1 MGPPKGAFPD
11 SRLRHKLASAMAA
24 RRSSIA
30 LLLVLAAFLALP
42 RASHAQGAPG
52 PGPARALT
60 AEQLDA
66 FVQLTGDPKPVVWQR
81 LLADPGL
88 VPYAAAAADAR
99 LERRASGKT
108 LTIIG
113 FSVLGVGLIGGYVLF
128 MVGYFQMFSCL
139 DSESD
144 SCHPGSLMLGGLAV
158 MAGSTAI
165 GLSLGIPGIIR
176 ITRPSEAENEASARY
191 QNPGL
196 PPLPAYPTSHAQT
209 LHLRPPARTLS
220 IPILS
225 FTF

>member
-1 MGPPKGAFPD
+1 
-11 SRLRHKLASAMAA
+11 
-24 RRSSIA
+24 
-30 LLLVLAAFLALP
+30 LLVLAAFLALP

-52 PGPARALT
+52 PAPTRGLT

-66 FVQLTGDPKPVVWQR
+66 FVQLVGDPKPLVWQR

-108 LTIIG
+108 MTIVG
-113 FSVLGVGLIGGYVLF
+113 FSILGVGVIGGYALF

-139 DSESD
+139 DSES
-144 SCHPGSLMLGGLAV
+144 CHPGSFMLGGLAV
-158 MAGSTAI
+158 MAGGTAL

-176 ITRPSEAENEASARY
+176 ITRPSEAENAANDRY

-196 PPLPAYPTSHAQT
+196 PRLPPYPASYQQS

-220 IPILS
+220 VPILS